1 MNFVKTYDTF
11 GLYTKLTIT
20 NSNGISFTV
29 IPEMGARLNN
39 FVVESKEGLLDIIDG
54 YTSEE
59 QLANEYYS
67 KGSLLAPFPN
77 RIADGLYE
85 FEGRVY
91 NLLINKLDENNAI
104 HGFISNKAF
113 SIVRS
118 EAVLDGYELELE
130 YTSKQEKGYPFL
142 FAVNITYRLSESN
155 KLIVKTKI
163 KNVGQTAQPM
173 GFGWHPYFTTG
184 VKIDEL
190 ELRLPPVQQLEV
202 DDRLIPTENLFPML
216 EWMLPKSLI
225 VSTFDTGFKFTAE
238 DKTIQLI
245 DRHKNLEINIICGE
259 GYEYV
264 QVFTPPWR
272 SSIAIEP
279 MTCAANAFNNKL
291 GVKVLQPGEC
301 LSSEFEIFAQVV
313 Q

>member
-85 FEGRVY
+85 FEGRIY

-142 FAVNITYRLSESN
+142 FAVN
-155 KLIVKTKI
+155 K
-163 KNVGQTAQPM
+163 P
-173 GFGWHPYFTTG
+173 
-184 VKIDEL
+184 IDY
-190 ELRLPPVQQLEV
+190 QNQ
-202 DDRLIPTENLFPML
+202 
-216 EWMLPKSLI
+216 
-225 VSTFDTGFKFTAE
+225 
-238 DKTIQLI
+238 
-245 DRHKNLEINIICGE
+245 IN
-259 GYEYV
+259 
-264 QVFTPPWR
+264 
-272 SSIAIEP
+272 
-279 MTCAANAFNNKL
+279 
-291 GVKVLQPGEC
+291 
-301 LSSEFEIFAQVV
+301 
-313 Q
+313 